1 MKVPSYL
8 YVSRKG
14 DKRWV
19 IIMKQAFPKLLCYRV
34 EGPDTVLAGMQI

>member
-19 IIMKQAFPKLLCYRV
+19 IIMNHVFPKLLCYRV
-34 EGPDTVLAGMQI
+34 EGPDTVLAGRVI